1 MPENSKRASSP
12 GYVLIAVVAA
22 ALAVWSVRQTF
33 ETSQA
38 PAADGAVVVQAPT
51 PGPSPAPEIAA
62 ASATAIQARA
72 ANLPVA
78 SDIAVAHV
86 RQAYPRLMEVA
97 LACDINECALTA
109 TIPPPTGD
117 DDVKKREELL
127 LGGLAATL
135 GADGYRVLGPVQ
147 MKEIDDN
154 KFRIRASIPLDR
166 KAAMRIGEGSG
177 F

>member
-1 MPENSKRASSP
+1 M
-12 GYVLIAVVAA
+12 LIAVVVAT
-22 ALAVWSVRQTF
+22 LAVWSVRQTF
-33 ETSQA
+33 ETSRA
-38 PAADGAVVVQAPT
+38 PAADGAVVVQVPT
-51 PGPSPAPEIAA
+51 PAPSITAP
-62 ASATAIQARA
+62 SATAIQAPS

-78 SDIAVAHV
+78 PDIAVAHV
-86 RQAYPRLMEVA
+86 RRAYPRLMEVA
-97 LACDINECALTA
+97 LACDVNECALTA

-135 GADGYRVLGPVQ
+135 GADGYRMLAPVQ

-154 KFRIRASIPLDR
+154 KFRIRASIPRER
-166 KAAMRIGEGSG
+166 KPPAQIGEGSR

>member
-1 MPENSKRASSP
+1 MPENSKRAPSL
-12 GYVLIAVVAA
+12 GYVLVAVVVA

-33 ETSQA
+33 ETSQT
-38 PAADGAVVVQAPT
+38 PAADGAAVVQAPT
-51 PGPSPAPEIAA
+51 PAPSIAA
-62 ASATAIQARA
+62 PSATAIQAPA
-72 ANLPVA
+72 AKLPVA
-78 SDIAVAHV
+78 PDIAVAHV

-97 LACDINECALTA
+97 LACDVNECALTA
-109 TIPPPTGD
+109 TIPPPIGD

-135 GADGYRVLGPVQ
+135 GADGYRMPGPVQ

-154 KFRIRASIPLDR
+154 KFHIRASIPLER
-166 KAAMRIGEGSG
+166 KPPVQIGQGSR